1 MLFLLLALAS
11 HLPAAPSRCVV
22 RTMRVAHGSLCIRK
36 STNAKLKRYAKLT
49 GETMISVVDLLIT
62 AELERYDRG
71 ANQTL
76 QRSGTLRLAA

>member
-1 MLFLLLALAS
+1 MSTKNSDYTQL
-11 HLPAAPSRCVV
+11 R
-22 RTMRVAHGSLCIRK
+22 IRK

-62 AELERYDRG
+62 AELERYDRD
-71 ANQTL
+71 ASQTL